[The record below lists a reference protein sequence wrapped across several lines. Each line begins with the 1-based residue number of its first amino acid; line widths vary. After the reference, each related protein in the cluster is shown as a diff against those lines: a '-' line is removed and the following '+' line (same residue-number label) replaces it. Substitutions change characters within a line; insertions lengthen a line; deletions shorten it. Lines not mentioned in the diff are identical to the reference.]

1 MDAAT
6 RTLVRSR
13 AHGRS
18 EYCRLKEDDDVYTF
32 HVEHIIPKK
41 HGGDSGLENLA
52 LSCHQCNLHKGPNLA
67 GLDPDSGQIIPL
79 FHPRQQNWQEHFRY
93 QGPRIEGITIIGKT
107 TAFVLNMN
115 DKDRVEARRIYGYG
129 DGPLG

>member
-1 MDAAT
+1 MDAST
-6 RTLVRSR
+6 RTFVRNR
-13 AHGRS
+13 AHGRY
-18 EYCRLKEDDDVYTF
+18 EYCRLKEEDDVYTF

-41 HGGDSGLENLA
+41 HGGDSIFENLA
-52 LSCHQCNLHKGPNLA
+52 LACHQCNLHKGPNLA
-67 GLDPDSGQIIPL
+67 GVDPDSGQIIPL

-129 DGPLG
+129 DGSLG